1 MKYSTKLMLTGL
13 LWVNGMTVGSA
24 DVVVDGQ
31 VIDSADISSISIDP
45 VSGDIN
51 VTAGGLYTVTRDSE
65 PPSGP
70 NVVINSFTASSNTIL
85 EGQSVTISWTTTDA
99 DSCTPSGGGGGWS
112 SQSISLPS
120 GVSSSLTIATAGNY
134 TFRLDCQNA
143 TPSSTFRTVT
153 VQVNSD
159 TEPPEPSN
167 CTAPTI
173 NGSVATWADIFNT
186 QWPDPRLTEQIV
198 AIPRS
203 GYLAIEFNTG
213 NVQEDGG
220 FTTIT
225 HTSTSGNRLGSISE
239 CPGDFSEALP
249 GSVFSCTE
257 LMYIGGGVGWNSFT
271 SPKSGF
277 CNLQPNTTYYLN
289 LTFTDGESSTTDR
302 CEASSS
308 CRTILRVW
316 R

>member
-13 LWVNGMTVGSA
+13 LWVNGVTVGSA

-31 VIDSADISSISIDP
+31 VIDSADISAISVDP

-65 PPSGP
+65 PPAGP

-85 EGQSVTISWTTTDA
+85 EGQSVTLSWTTTDA
-99 DSCTPSGGGGGWS
+99 ASCTPSGGGGGWS

-120 GVSSSLTIATAGNY
+120 GVSSSLTLATAGSY

-159 TEPPEPSN
+159 VEPPGPSN

-213 NVQEDGG
+213 SVQEDGG

-225 HTSTSGNRLGSISE
+225 HTSTSGNRLGAISE

-249 GSVFSCTE
+249 SSVFACTE

-289 LTFTDGESSTTDR
+289 LTFTDGESSATDR